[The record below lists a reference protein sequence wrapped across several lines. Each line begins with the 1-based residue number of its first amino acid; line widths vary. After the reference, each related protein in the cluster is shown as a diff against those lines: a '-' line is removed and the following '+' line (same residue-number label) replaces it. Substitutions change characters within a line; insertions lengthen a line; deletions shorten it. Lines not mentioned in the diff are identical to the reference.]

1 MKRGV
6 FFAVLLVAGV
16 TLGVGQQPAK
26 PTFGRAMGNPMAPIR
41 IDLYSDYQCPACKV
55 FHQNTVGPLIDNY
68 VKTGKVYLV
77 HREFPLAMHAHA
89 REAACYA
96 SAAEKLG
103 KYVEVGDRL
112 FRTQETW
119 GQDGNVAAAAC
130 SALDANDAKKL
141 RALAADP
148 EIAAEV
154 DRDIQAAQA
163 ENVSGTPTMIIT
175 KLVRRYPVPGPV
187 SYAVLSK
194 FLDSILN

>member
-1 MKRGV
+1 
-6 FFAVLLVAGV
+6 
-16 TLGVGQQPAK
+16 
-26 PTFGRAMGNPMAPIR
+26 MGNPTAPIR

-55 FHQNTVGPLIDNY
+55 FHQNTLGPLIDNY

-77 HREFPLAMHAHA
+77 HHEFPLAMHAHA

-103 KYVEVGDRL
+103 KYIEVGDRL

-119 GQDGNVAAAAC
+119 AQDGNVAAAAC
-130 SALDANDAKKL
+130 SVLDANDAKKL
-141 RALAADP
+141 RALAVDP
-148 EIAAEV
+148 HIAAEV
-154 DRDIQAAQA
+154 DRDIQAGQA
-163 ENVSGTPTMIIT
+163 EQVSGTPTMIIT